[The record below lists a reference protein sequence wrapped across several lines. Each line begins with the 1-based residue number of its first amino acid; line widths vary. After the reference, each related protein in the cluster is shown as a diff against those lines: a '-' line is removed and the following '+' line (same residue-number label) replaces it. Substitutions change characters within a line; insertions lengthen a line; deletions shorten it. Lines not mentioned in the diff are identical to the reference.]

1 MSKVVHISE
10 AASLAVHSM
19 AIIASGKA
27 KLNVGQI
34 AAYTGSSKNHLAK
47 ILQILVKN
55 DYLDSNRGPKGGFVL
70 KADAGKVTL
79 LEIYE
84 LIEGSIEK
92 CHCGISEK
100 KCPFI
105 NCVFGDLSDKFSA
118 DFIEYLSKTKVSDIK
133 TKL

>member
-19 AIIASGKA
+19 AIIASGNT

-47 ILQILVKN
+47 VLQILVKN
-55 DYLDSNRGPKGGFVL
+55 DYLGSNRGPKGGFVL
-70 KADAGKVTL
+70 KADAGKVSL

-84 LIEGSIEK
+84 LIEGTIEK
-92 CHCGISEK
+92 CHCGIIED

-105 NCVFGDLSDKFSA
+105 SCVFGDHLDRFSS
-118 DFIEYLSKTKVSDIK
+118 DFIEYLSKTKIADIK

>member
-19 AIIASGKA
+19 AIIASGNA

-47 ILQILVKN
+47 VLQILVKN
-55 DYLDSNRGPKGGFVL
+55 DYLGSNRGPKGGFVL
-70 KADAGKVTL
+70 KADAGKVSL

-84 LIEGSIEK
+84 LIEGTIEK
-92 CHCGISEK
+92 CHCGINEN

-105 NCVFGDLSDKFSA
+105 NCVFGDHLDRFSA
-118 DFIEYLSKTKVSDIK
+118 DFIEYLSKTKIADIK

>member
-27 KLNVGQI
+27 KLNVQQI

-47 ILQILVKN
+47 VLQILVKN

-70 KADAGKVTL
+70 KADAAKVSL

-84 LIEGSIEK
+84 LIEGTIEK
-92 CHCGISEK
+92 CLCGIPEK

-105 NCVFGDLSDKFSA
+105 NCVFGDLADKFSA
-118 DFIEYLSKTKVSDIK
+118 DFIEYLSKTKLADIK
-133 TKL
+133 PNC

>member
-34 AAYTGSSKNHLAK
+34 AAFTGSSKNHLAK
-47 ILQILVKN
+47 VLQILVKN
-55 DYLDSNRGPKGGFVL
+55 DYLYSNRGPKGGFVL
-70 KADAGKVTL
+70 KADAGKVSL

-84 LIEGSIEK
+84 LIEGTIEK
-92 CHCGISEK
+92 CHCGITEK

-118 DFIEYLSKTKVSDIK
+118 DFIAYLSNTKIADIK

>member
-1 MSKVVHISE
+1 MSKIVHISE

-19 AIIASGKA
+19 VIIASGKV

-47 ILQILVKN
+47 VLQILVKN
-55 DYLDSNRGPKGGFVL
+55 DYLNSNRGPKGGFLLNV
-70 KADAGKVTL
+70 DAGKVSL

-84 LIEGSIEK
+84 LIEGTIEK
-92 CHCGISEK
+92 CHCGIKEN

-105 NCVFGDLSDKFSA
+105 NCVFGDLSDKFSN
-118 DFIEYLSKTKVSDIK
+118 DFIEYLSKTKISDIK
-133 TKL
+133 IKL